1 MHALSR
7 LCALFFLLAGLQLAA
22 IPALANEDA
31 AAQVS
36 YISLTPAI
44 VGNYAAGS
52 NKLKFYKADIALR
65 VLSANKDRVENHE
78 PLIRDQ
84 LVMLFAQKSEEDFAG
99 IEGKEAIRQEA
110 LKLIQAALLQEEGE
124 PLVDDL
130 LFNNLV
136 VQS

>member
-1 MHALSR
+1 MKALSR
-7 LCALFFLLAGLQLAA
+7 LCTLFVLFASLQLGTLSASAA
-22 IPALANEDA
+22 EEGPM
-31 AAQVS
+31 VS
-36 YISLTPAI
+36 YINLVPAI

-52 NKLKFYKADIALR
+52 NKLRFYKADIALR
-65 VLSANKDRVENHE
+65 VLTVNQDRVEKHE

-99 IEGKEAIRQEA
+99 IEGKEAIRLEA
-110 LKLIQAALLQEEGE
+110 LKMIQAALLQEEGE